1 MNSGKSRQTT
11 RRALLSVSDKVG
23 LVEFA
28 TALAEADWEL
38 VSSDGTATALR
49 EAGLTVTAV
58 SEITGFPEIMGGRVK
73 TLHPHIFGGILARE
87 QDAAEAVEHDMPLFG
102 VVAVNLYPFAEAAQR
117 EAPLPELLEQIDIG
131 GPSLIRAAAKN
142 HLRVA
147 IVVDPGDY
155 ERVADALAG
164 DGLPADERQSLA
176 LKAFR
181 HTAAYDALIQR
192 KLGERFDEQ
201 GLPES
206 LHVAGTLELRPR
218 YGENPHQQ
226 AAFYTDPLATGP
238 GLATAQ
244 KLQGKA
250 LSYNNLLD
258 LDAALAISA
267 CFPEPAVAIVKHGN
281 PCGAATANTLA
292 TAYEAALAGD
302 PVSAFGGVIGL
313 NREVDAETASAIAEA
328 FKECVIA
335 PAFSDAAYDV
345 LSAKPSLRLLA
356 TGELDDY
363 RPTAQLRSIAG
374 GWLLQEGDTAT
385 LDDANIKI
393 GSDRK
398 PTDAEWEA
406 LRFSWRV
413 VRHVRSN
420 AIVLAKDSCTTGI
433 GAGQMSRV
441 DSVRLAIE
449 KASESA
455 HGSVMASDAF
465 FPFRDGIDLAAAAGI
480 TAIIQPGGSIR
491 DDEVINAINEHGMA
505 LVLTGMRHF
514 RH

>member
-1 MNSGKSRQTT
+1 
-11 RRALLSVSDKVG
+11 
-23 LVEFA
+23 
-28 TALAEADWEL
+28 
-38 VSSDGTATALR
+38 
-49 EAGLTVTAV
+49 
-58 SEITGFPEIMGGRVK
+58 
-73 TLHPHIFGGILARE
+73 
-87 QDAAEAVEHDMPLFG
+87 
-102 VVAVNLYPFAEAAQR
+102 
-117 EAPLPELLEQIDIG
+117 
-131 GPSLIRAAAKN
+131 
-142 HLRVA
+142 
-147 IVVDPGDY
+147 
-155 ERVADALAG
+155 
-164 DGLPADERQSLA
+164 
-176 LKAFR
+176 
-181 HTAAYDALIQR
+181 
-192 KLGERFDEQ
+192 
-201 GLPES
+201 
-206 LHVAGTLELRPR
+206 
-218 YGENPHQQ
+218 
-226 AAFYTDPLATGP
+226 
-238 GLATAQ
+238 
-244 KLQGKA
+244 
-250 LSYNNLLD
+250 
-258 LDAALAISA
+258 
-267 CFPEPAVAIVKHGN
+267 
-281 PCGAATANTLA
+281 
-292 TAYEAALAGD
+292 
-302 PVSAFGGVIGL
+302 SAFGGVIGL

-398 PTDAEWEA
+398 PTDTEWEA

-491 DDEVINAINEHGMA
+491 DDEVINAINEHGIA